1 MAIKEV
7 THKNKKIEEQ
17 HHISKLQSLY
27 NYFVNARME
36 LRKVSWPTRKE
47 TITTGIVVFV
57 VVVIVSLFLGVV
69 DFTISGLIRYI
80 LSL

>member
-1 MAIKEV
+1 MAVKEIA
-7 THKNKKIEEQ
+7 HKNKKVEQ
-17 HHISKLQSLY
+17 QGFIAKLQSLFA
-27 NYFVNARME
+27 YFVNARME

-57 VVVIVSLFLGVV
+57 VVVVVSLFLGLV
-69 DFTISGLIRYI
+69 DVIISGLIRYI